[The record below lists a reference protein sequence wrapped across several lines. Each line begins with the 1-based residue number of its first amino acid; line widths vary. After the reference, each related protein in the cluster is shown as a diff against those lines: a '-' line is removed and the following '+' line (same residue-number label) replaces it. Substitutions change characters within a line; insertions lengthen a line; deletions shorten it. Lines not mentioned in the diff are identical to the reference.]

1 MDKKRLTRVHRV
13 RTLQLGFAQVAEMQ
27 ARNTMASEAALSNR
41 IAQLAEA
48 VAPTQSSDA
57 AFSLAAAAHYRE
69 RLNTSAHTA
78 ENRVRAAERHAEIAA
93 EATREARRDQ
103 SAIEK
108 LMVRADAEA
117 ALGAIRAME
126 KMPAFRKVRHD
137 PC

>member
-13 RTLQLGFAQVAEMQ
+13 RTLQLGFAQAAESR
-27 ARNTMASEAALSNR
+27 ARDTMASESALSNR
-41 IAQLAEA
+41 IAQLAAA

-69 RLNTSAHTA
+69 RLSTSALTA
-78 ENRVRAAERHAEIAA
+78 DNRVRAAERQAEAAA

-108 LMVRADAEA
+108 LMIRADAEA